1 MANPIESIVNPFKV
15 VELRKR
21 ILFTIILLAVFR
33 LGCFIPTPGV
43 NGAALSEWLGTGA
56 KGTLVG
62 LLSLFSG
69 GAFEKFSVFSLG
81 VMPYI
86 SASIIFQLLTIVV
99 PYLAE
104 LKKEG
109 QQGYKKITQYSRY
122 ATVGIGLFQSM
133 GLAKWIQSQVAPSGA
148 ALVFSPG
155 FSFVLATAITMTTG
169 TIFLMWLGEQITE
182 RGIGNGISLIISAG
196 IVARIP
202 AAIANT
208 IKMIKMG
215 EMRLFT
221 LLIILAFI
229 FLITAAVVILILGHR
244 KIPIQH
250 AKRIVG
256 RKVYGGQGTYLPLQV
271 NQAGVIPVI
280 FASSLLSFPMTIG
293 QFAGLSPN
301 SPLTSFL
308 ALFSRADLF
317 YNSLYA
323 GLIIFFAFFY
333 VAIIFNP
340 NDVADNLRKSG
351 GSIPGIRPGKSTI
364 DYIEKIL
371 TRITT
376 LGAVYLAFIA
386 VVPFVMTYFVKGI
399 PFYFGGTALLI
410 VVGVTLDTVR
420 QIESHLLMRSYEGFM
435 KAGKLKGRRY

>member
-1 MANPIESIVNPFKV
+1 MANPIESVINPFKV

-21 ILFTIILLAVFR
+21 IFFTIILLAVFR

-43 NGAALSEWLGTGA
+43 DGAALSEWLGTGA
-56 KGTLVG
+56 KGALVG

-69 GAFEKFSVFSLG
+69 GAFEKFSILSLG

-109 QQGYKKITQYSRY
+109 QQGYKKISQYSRY
-122 ATVGIGLFQSM
+122 ATVGIALFQSM

-148 ALVFSPG
+148 PLVFSPG
-155 FSFVLATAITMTTG
+155 FSFVLTTAITMTTG

-182 RGIGNGISLIISAG
+182 RGIGNGISLIICAG

-202 AAIANT
+202 GAIANT

-229 FLITAAVVILILGHR
+229 FLITAAVVVLILGHR

-301 SPLTSFL
+301 SPLTGFL
-308 ALFSRADLF
+308 ALFSPATLF

-340 NDVADNLRKSG
+340 GDVAENLRKSG
-351 GSIPGIRPGKSTI
+351 GSIPGIRPGKPTI

-371 TRITT
+371 TRITA

-386 VVPFVMTYFVKGI
+386 VVPFALTYFVEGI

-410 VVGVTLDTVR
+410 VVGVALDTVR